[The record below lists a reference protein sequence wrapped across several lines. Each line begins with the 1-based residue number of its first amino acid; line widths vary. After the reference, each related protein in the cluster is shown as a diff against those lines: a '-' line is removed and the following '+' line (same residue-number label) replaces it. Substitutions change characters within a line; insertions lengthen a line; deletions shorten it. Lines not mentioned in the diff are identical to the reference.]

1 LSDKNEN
8 PDAGSSK
15 EAIGRS
21 QKKEKDIKA
30 IKAIEELQKE
40 QRESEQLDVNP
51 EQVLEEEEKRQ
62 PQSIEE

>member
-1 LSDKNEN
+1 LSNKNEN
-8 PDAGSSK
+8 PDANSSI
-15 EAIGRS
+15 EAIGGS

-30 IKAIEELQKE
+30 IKAIEELQRE
-40 QRESEQLDVNP
+40 QRESEQLGVNP

>member
-8 PDAGSSK
+8 PDAGSSN
-15 EAIGRS
+15 EAIERN
-21 QKKEKDIKA
+21 QKKENDIKA

-40 QRESEQLDVNP
+40 QRESEQLGVNP

-62 PQSIEE
+62 SQSIEE

>member
-1 LSDKNEN
+1 MSNKNEN
-8 PDAGSSK
+8 PDANSI
-15 EAIGRS
+15 EAIGGS

-30 IKAIEELQKE
+30 IKAIEELQRE
-40 QRESEQLDVNP
+40 QRESEQLTVNP

>member
-8 PDAGSSK
+8 PYAGSSN

-21 QKKEKDIKA
+21 QKKEKDNMA

-40 QRESEQLDVNP
+40 QRESEQLGVNP
-51 EQVLEEEEKRQ
+51 EQVLEEKEKRQ